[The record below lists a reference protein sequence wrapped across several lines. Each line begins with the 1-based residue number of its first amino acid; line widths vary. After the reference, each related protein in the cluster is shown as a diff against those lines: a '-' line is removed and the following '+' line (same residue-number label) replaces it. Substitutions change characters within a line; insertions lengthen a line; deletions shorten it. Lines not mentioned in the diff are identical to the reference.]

1 LEIKFTLLKLV
12 LNNLKTQKFN
22 SKNYYWIVL
31 LLTIFTACGQNKKE
45 ATSPFKFL
53 EAVDIFRSHVAD
65 SLKYLIPILD
75 SVLES
80 DQKYRY
86 GSMND
91 ETLTNFKLHN
101 KEVISIDSTNTI
113 KVSAILD
120 RYGWLGKKD
129 IGIMESQAI
138 FFVIQHADS
147 ATQEKYLPLIRKAVM
162 DKKENPHHLTMLE
175 DRVSLRKNK
184 YQIYGTQVIYEY
196 RNKKYY
202 LLPLIDPENVIKRRK
217 SIGLDSISFQ
227 LYLNKFHI
235 KWSFESYKR
244 DLPEVQEFLLKSKT
258 HLR

>member
-1 LEIKFTLLKLV
+1 MLV
-12 LNNLKTQKFN
+12 
-22 SKNYYWIVL
+22 
-31 LLTIFTACGQNKKE
+31 LTIFTACGQNKKE
-45 ATSPFKFL
+45 VTSPFKFL
-53 EAVDIFRSHVAD
+53 EAVDIYRAHIAD

-75 SVLES
+75 SVVES

-86 GSMND
+86 GISND
-91 ETLTNFKLHN
+91 DEGMRNFKLHN
-101 KEVISIDSTNTI
+101 KEVRSIDSINTI

-129 IGIMESQAI
+129 VGIMESEAI

-184 YQIYGTQVIYEY
+184 YQIYGTQVIYDFQ
-196 RNKKYY
+196 NKKHY
-202 LLPLIDPENVIKRRK
+202 LLPLIDPENVIERRK
-217 SIGLDSISFQ
+217 SIGLDSTSFQ
-227 LYLNKFHI
+227 SYLTKFNI
-235 KWSFESYKR
+235 KWDVETYKK
-244 DLPEVQEFLLKSKT
+244 DLPEVQEFLLKSKY